1 MSTRARIE
9 KYLIIFLTLTFF
21 LGAGTVAYL
30 RSRPAADIKISRFS
44 VEKPSG
50 EPSATQSSRINI
62 NAADADELMALKGVG
77 KVLAGRIVEYRSS
90 NGLFLM
96 KEDIKRVK
104 GIGPALYEKIKDDI
118 VIE

>member
-1 MSTRARIE
+1 MSTRARVE
-9 KYLIIFLTLTFF
+9 KYLIIFLTMTLL

-44 VEKPSG
+44 VEKPSD
-50 EPSATQSSRINI
+50 EPSTIQSSRINI
-62 NAADADELMALKGVG
+62 NMADVDELMALKGVG
-77 KVLAGRIVEYRSS
+77 KVLAGRILEYRSS
-90 NGLFLM
+90 NGLFLI

-104 GIGPALYEKIKDDI
+104 GIGGALYEKIKDDI